1 MRTYLRVSHVSI
13 RAVVYQPELS
23 APNTHCLELNKV
35 CPIRRVY
42 HLNASQ
48 LSSTMALRKSF
59 PNTLPGM
66 NLITPDNRVI
76 GHSEVQGVLEHV
88 LLPMGFAHEYD
99 QEYDQLYGS
108 ATSSSLPVCYSKF
121 LPLEFVYASESI
133 TDVLGFEQHHVLQRG
148 ITDLVDDYEQED
160 VARALNTIVRE
171 NKAASLLYLHL
182 LHAQQ
187 QRFIVCQM
195 TISVAGNVI
204 VGSICQ
210 AALDAIGSTARDQS
224 AEELIVAVNESVSY
238 PGISV
243 CHCPRTGLGLD
254 IDDLWAAAEVPCN
267 RLDWN
272 SLSKDCAPIRPI
284 LNNESCVERRGG
296 LFRYVAP
303 QDEASNF
310 ITRLK
315 QSGIEANAPTNVG
328 FVYHTFNLCVAGR
341 DSQASGAQA
350 PPNGANEIRVS
361 AVGSASSDGLTLV
374 LKLEP

>member
-1 MRTYLRVSHVSI
+1 MDCSF
-13 RAVVYQPELS
+13 
-23 APNTHCLELNKV
+23 
-35 CPIRRVY
+35 
-42 HLNASQ
+42 
-48 LSSTMALRKSF
+48 STPFFRSTTFVKA
-59 PNTLPGM
+59 NW
-66 NLITPDNRVI
+66 
-76 GHSEVQGVLEHV
+76 
-88 LLPMGFAHEYD
+88 
-99 QEYDQLYGS
+99 
-108 ATSSSLPVCYSKF
+108 
-121 LPLEFVYASESI
+121 LEFVYASESI

-238 PGISV
+238 PGISRY
-243 CHCPRTGLGLD
+243 HATGWTGTRFPRTALLLD
-254 IDDLWAAAEVPCN
+254 RFSADCIITHCTNNAI
-267 RLDWN
+267 LD
-272 SLSKDCAPIRPI
+272 
-284 LNNESCVERRGG
+284 NESCVERRGG

-315 QSGIEANAPTNVG
+315 QSGIEANAPTNAG

>member
-1 MRTYLRVSHVSI
+1 MDCSFMFIIRVNS
-13 RAVVYQPELS
+13 
-23 APNTHCLELNKV
+23 
-35 CPIRRVY
+35 
-42 HLNASQ
+42 
-48 LSSTMALRKSF
+48 
-59 PNTLPGM
+59 
-66 NLITPDNRVI
+66 
-76 GHSEVQGVLEHV
+76 
-88 LLPMGFAHEYD
+88 
-99 QEYDQLYGS
+99 
-108 ATSSSLPVCYSKF
+108 
-121 LPLEFVYASESI
+121 LEFVYASESI

-238 PGISV
+238 PGISRY
-243 CHCPRTGLGLD
+243 HATGWTGTRFPRTALLLD
-254 IDDLWAAAEVPCN
+254 RFSADCIITHCTNNAI
-267 RLDWN
+267 LD
-272 SLSKDCAPIRPI
+272 
-284 LNNESCVERRGG
+284 NESCVERRGG

>member
-1 MRTYLRVSHVSI
+1 MDCSF
-13 RAVVYQPELS
+13 
-23 APNTHCLELNKV
+23 
-35 CPIRRVY
+35 
-42 HLNASQ
+42 
-48 LSSTMALRKSF
+48 STPFFRSTTFVKA
-59 PNTLPGM
+59 NW
-66 NLITPDNRVI
+66 
-76 GHSEVQGVLEHV
+76 
-88 LLPMGFAHEYD
+88 
-99 QEYDQLYGS
+99 
-108 ATSSSLPVCYSKF
+108 
-121 LPLEFVYASESI
+121 LEFVYASESI

-267 RLDWN
+267 RWTGTRFPRTALLLDRF
-272 SLSKDCAPIRPI
+272 SADCIITHCTNNAI
-284 LNNESCVERRGG
+284 LDNESCVERRGG

-341 DSQASGAQA
+341 DSQASCAG